1 MNCISL
7 QGYADGR
14 YVLPPLPYAPEA
26 LEPMLDA
33 ETVLLHHDK
42 HHAAYVAGA
51 NAAADTLRRM
61 ATGEISAESAPTAAQ
76 NLAFNLGGHI
86 LHCLYWAQLS
96 PEPTSAPQGP
106 LAVAINRA
114 FGSLAGFHRVFFSVT
129 QAIQG
134 SGWGVLGLDTLSRRL
149 IVTGILRHQDALS
162 PYLVPLMVCDVWE
175 HAYYLR
181 YRNNRRAYI
190 EAFARLVDWS
200 VPEILYTRT
209 LRHLTPSAS

>member
-1 MNCISL
+1 MRRRCCCTMTNTTRHTWRVPTRRRIPCAAWLREKSL
-7 QGYADGR
+7 R
-14 YVLPPLPYAPEA
+14 SLP
-26 LEPMLDA
+26 
-33 ETVLLHHDK
+33 
-42 HHAAYVAGA
+42 
-51 NAAADTLRRM
+51 
-61 ATGEISAESAPTAAQ
+61 PTAAQ

-149 IVTGILRHQDALS
+149 LVAGISRHQDALS